1 MCSGFLTSSNPFQ
14 AKRRSLNRENIDMEF
29 IPCSIK
35 SKIHRQYNVRT
46 RNNTYGLQI
55 LSSNHIQS
63 FHALN
68 VV

>member
-1 MCSGFLTSSNPFQ
+1 MFTKVDKMYLLGSGFLMSSNPFQ

-35 SKIHRQYNVRT
+35 SKIHRQYNVRK

-55 LSSNHIQS
+55 IIIK
-63 FHALN
+63 
-68 VV
+68 